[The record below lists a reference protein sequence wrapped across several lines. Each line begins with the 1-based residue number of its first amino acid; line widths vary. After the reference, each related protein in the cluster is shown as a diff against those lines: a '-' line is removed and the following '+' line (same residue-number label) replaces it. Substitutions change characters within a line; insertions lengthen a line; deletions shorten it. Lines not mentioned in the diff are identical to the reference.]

1 MGDGFH
7 SVRRG
12 GEPLFLLFLSL
23 PALQR
28 LRAVGGLGSTE
39 YMGVAEHQLLSHAVH
54 HVICG
59 ETALLLFHHGMEHH
73 LKQNIPQFL
82 AHTGGVI
89 PVNGVQRLVG
99 LFQKIP
105 ADGLMGLLAVPRTAL
120 GGTQQVHDGEKI
132 LPPIALFPLK
142 IYHISTAF
150 ASYFILKTLI

>member
-1 MGDGFH
+1 MKEYYGKKKIVKAVDD
-7 SVRRG
+7 V
-12 GEPLFLLFLSL
+12 SL
-23 PALQR
+23 
-28 LRAVGGLGSTE
+28 E
-39 YMGVAEHQLLSHAVH
+39 IHAVH

-73 LKQNIPQFL
+73 LKQNVSQFL
-82 AHTGGVI
+82 AHTGDVV

-120 GGTQQVHDGEKI
+120 RGAQQVHDGEKI